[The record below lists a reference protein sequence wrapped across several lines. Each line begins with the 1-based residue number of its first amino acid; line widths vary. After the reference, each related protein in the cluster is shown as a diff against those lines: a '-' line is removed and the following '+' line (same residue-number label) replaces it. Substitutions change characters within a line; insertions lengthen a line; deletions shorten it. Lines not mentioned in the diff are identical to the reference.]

1 MHTDTITI
9 GRNVKLTLHVIR
21 GVSARQARN
30 EAKKQR
36 KNQIIRTIKR
46 LLFLIP
52 ARSTRFQFKP

>member
-9 GRNVKLTLHVIR
+9 GRNAQLTIAIMRAVA
-21 GVSARQARN
+21 ARQVAA

-36 KNQIIRTIKR
+36 KNQIIRAIKR
-46 LLFLIP
+46 TLFLIP